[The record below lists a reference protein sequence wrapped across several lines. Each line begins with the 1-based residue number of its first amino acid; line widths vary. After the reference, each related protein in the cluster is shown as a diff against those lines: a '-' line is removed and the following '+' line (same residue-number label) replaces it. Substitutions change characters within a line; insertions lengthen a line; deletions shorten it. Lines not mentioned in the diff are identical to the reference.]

1 MTKLLNLKRKAF
13 LTVESQ
19 PVIDFDF
26 DYNVGTGVLTSKP
39 TERPRKVSGYKISKE
54 LANAVNAAII
64 TGRPLLIKGEPGSG
78 KTKLAQAVAV
88 HLYKENAYKYYFEW
102 HVKSKSKA
110 KDGGYTFDHVGRLRD
125 ATIIGDAEAQVK
137 AAVPANYVSLGPMG
151 YAFKSGTQTRRP
163 ILLIDEIDKGDID
176 FPNDLLLEL
185 DEMRFKINEVPKA
198 EISAPQE
205 RRPLVFITSNDER
218 ELPPAF
224 LRRCL
229 YYSIPPFKK
238 EFLVDIARSKLAE
251 FYEEHK
257 MEDPKDVSVDSLAK
271 FVDEFLAA
279 KNKAST
285 KQPSTSEL
293 LDWLKLLTHSEFRKD
308 RSFDELIKD
317 TELRGL
323 ALKLNA

>member
-1 MTKLLNLKRKAF
+1 MTKLLDLKGETF
-13 LTVESQ
+13 LEVTSQ

-26 DYNVGTGVLTSKP
+26 DYNVGTGELTPKP
-39 TERPRKVSGYKISKE
+39 KEKPRKISGYKISRA
-54 LANAVNAAII
+54 LVDAVNAAII

-88 HLYKENAYKYYFEW
+88 HFYKENAYKYYFEW

-110 KDGGYTFDHVGRLRD
+110 RDGGYTFDHVGRLRD
-125 ATIIGDAEAQVK
+125 ATIIGDEVARGK
-137 AAVPANYVSLGPMG
+137 AADPANYVSLGPMG
-151 YAFKSGTQTRRP
+151 YAFKSGTPTRKP

-198 EISAPQE
+198 EISAPPE

-229 YYSIPPFKK
+229 YYSIPPFDPP
-238 EFLVDIARSKLAE
+238 FLVGIARSKLTE
-251 FYEEHK
+251 FYTDLGIAKPE
-257 MEDPKDVSVDSLAK
+257 DVSVESLEK
-271 FVDEFLAA
+271 FVDKFMAA
-279 KNKAST
+279 KSKAST

-293 LDWLKLLTHSEFRKD
+293 LDWLKLLTFYQHQNGD
-308 RSFDELIKD
+308 SFDALVENEEL
-317 TELRGL
+317 LGL